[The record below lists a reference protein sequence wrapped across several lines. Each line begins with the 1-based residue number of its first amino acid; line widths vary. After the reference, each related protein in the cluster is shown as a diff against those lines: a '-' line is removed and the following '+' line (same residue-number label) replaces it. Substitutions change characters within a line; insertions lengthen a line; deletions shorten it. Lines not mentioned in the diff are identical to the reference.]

1 MAGWSIVLLIGGII
15 YIAPALLYWIFGSA
29 EVQPW
34 NDLSN
39 ANDTTAIDTESAS
52 DPRTEET
59 TWSADQFDQDNSL
72 FGKKKKP
79 VFLDVLCMYRAL
91 LNSNEMPDSIKSG

>member
-39 ANDTTAIDTESAS
+39 ANNDTTAIDTESAS

-72 FGKKKKP
+72 FGKKRSQY
-79 VFLDVLCMYRAL
+79 FSMYCMYRAL